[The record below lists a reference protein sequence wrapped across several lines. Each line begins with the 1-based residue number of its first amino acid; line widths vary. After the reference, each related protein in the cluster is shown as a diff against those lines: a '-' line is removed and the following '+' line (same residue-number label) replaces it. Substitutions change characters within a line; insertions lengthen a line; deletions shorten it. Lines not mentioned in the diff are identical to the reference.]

1 MNVYDQNA
9 HALHTLSET
18 TEYAAA
24 PAPKRTS
31 RRGFA
36 SMDRSRQREIASAGG
51 RAAHERG
58 TAHTFTSEE
67 ARDAGRKGG
76 VSISRDRE
84 HMAAIGRKG
93 GEARGASAKRTA
105 DQPAP
110 PPQQQP

>member
-1 MNVYDQNA
+1 MNAYDQNA
-9 HALHTLSET
+9 HALQPLQET
-18 TEYAAA
+18 ADFTTA
-24 PAPKRTS
+24 PAAKRTS

-93 GEARGASAKRTA
+93 GEARGAAAKRT
-105 DQPAP
+105 DEPAVQ
-110 PPQQQP
+110 PQQL

>member
-9 HALHTLSET
+9 HAVQPMSDSGEFAT
-18 TEYAAA
+18 A

-58 TAHTFTSEE
+58 TAHTFTPDE

-76 VSISRDRE
+76 VSISRDRA

-93 GEARGASAKRTA
+93 GEARGAAAKRATQ
-105 DQPAP
+105 DE
-110 PPQQQP
+110 PQQA

>member
-1 MNVYDQNA
+1 MNAYDQNA
-9 HALHTLSET
+9 PAMQPLQDPTDYT
-18 TEYAAA
+18 AA
-24 PAPKRTS
+24 PATKRTS

-93 GEARGASAKRTA
+93 GEARGAASKRTEEPA
-105 DQPAP
+105 AQP
-110 PPQQQP
+110 QPL